1 MDQFSGAGVHIYHI
15 SNYVLSVL
23 DVQVVVDL
31 ISNISEIIK
40 QGLAPMAFAKG
51 NQFGRGRPK
60 ISLQK
65 PELLL
70 PAVFGKAGVNWQ
82 NDFIKLY
89 RAVKE
94 DRALSIP
101 EIRLLKFF
109 SDYMPY
115 LCTKVQLKEIE
126 GKMTTPSDSVANAKA
141 TSKLLQALEAEQG
154 MNAPKFEGPSNP

>member
-1 MDQFSGAGVHIYHI
+1 
-15 SNYVLSVL
+15 
-23 DVQVVVDL
+23 
-31 ISNISEIIK
+31 
-40 QGLAPMAFAKG
+40 MAFAKG

-70 PAVFGKAGVNWQ
+70 PAVFGKAGINWQ

-94 DRALSIP
+94 DRELNKS

-115 LCTKVQLKEIE
+115 LCTKVQLKEID
-126 GKMTTPSDSVANAKA
+126 GKMASTPGDSASMAKA
-141 TSKLLQALEAEQG
+141 TSKLLQALENE
-154 MNAPKFEGPSNP
+154 NASKPSTSGD

>member
-1 MDQFSGAGVHIYHI
+1 MPFI
-15 SNYVLSVL
+15 
-23 DVQVVVDL
+23 
-31 ISNISEIIK
+31 
-40 QGLAPMAFAKG
+40 KG

-94 DRALSIP
+94 DRPLTVP

-109 SDYMPY
+109 ESYMAY
-115 LCTKVQLKEIE
+115 LCTKVQLKELDN
-126 GKMTTPSDSVANAKA
+126 GRLSTPGDSAAAAKQ
-141 TSKLLQALEAEQG
+141 TSKLLQALEAEQ
-154 MNAPKFEGPSNP
+154 NAPSPQPKTASD

>member
-1 MDQFSGAGVHIYHI
+1 MFQ
-15 SNYVLSVL
+15 
-23 DVQVVVDL
+23 
-31 ISNISEIIK
+31 
-40 QGLAPMAFAKG
+40 KG

-60 ISLQK
+60 LSLQK

-82 NDFIKLY
+82 NDFIRLY

-94 DRALSIP
+94 DRKLTES

-115 LCTKVQLKEIE
+115 LCTKVQLKDFDSR
-126 GKMTTPSDSVANAKA
+126 GTSSPADSVANAKA
-141 TSKLLQALEAEQG
+141 TSKLLMALEAE
-154 MNAPKFEGPSNP
+154 NVTPKPQTSSD